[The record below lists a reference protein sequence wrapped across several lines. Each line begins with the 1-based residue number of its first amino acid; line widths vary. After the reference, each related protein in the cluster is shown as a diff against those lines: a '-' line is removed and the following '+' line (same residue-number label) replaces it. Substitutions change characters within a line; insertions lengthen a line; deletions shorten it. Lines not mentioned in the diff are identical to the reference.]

1 MSSPKALVSIDIHAD
16 HGTGADHGPE
26 SENTAD
32 RVTKE
37 ILNMLKAILTQ
48 SGHLIG
54 KRQPLEAGVCRESV
68 SFSVQSGSVD
78 SRYSISL
85 VLHLSPDCP
94 MSQDCSEDYKG
105 PRTPL

>member
-1 MSSPKALVSIDIHAD
+1 MSSPKALVSINIHAD

-54 KRQPLEAGVCRESV
+54 KKAAFGGWSMQGICKL
-68 SFSVQSGSVD
+68 
-78 SRYSISL
+78 
-85 VLHLSPDCP
+85 
-94 MSQDCSEDYKG
+94 
-105 PRTPL
+105 